1 MAEKPGE
8 CIALRRR
15 GYVYCSTDIPGYRIA
30 RLILLR
36 ALLNIALT
44 TADVWFGRCGGLVG
58 AEVWWVRR
66 FGRCG
71 GLVGTVVWWVQR
83 FGRCRGL
90 VGAVVWWVRWFGGC
104 GGLVGAEVW

>member
-15 GYVYCSTDIPGYRIA
+15 GYVHCSTDVPGYRIA

-36 ALLNIALT
+36 GLLNIALT

-66 FGRCG
+66 FGGCG
-71 GLVGTVVWWVQR
+71 GLVG
-83 FGRCRGL
+83 
-90 VGAVVWWVRWFGGC
+90 AEVWWVRWFGGC